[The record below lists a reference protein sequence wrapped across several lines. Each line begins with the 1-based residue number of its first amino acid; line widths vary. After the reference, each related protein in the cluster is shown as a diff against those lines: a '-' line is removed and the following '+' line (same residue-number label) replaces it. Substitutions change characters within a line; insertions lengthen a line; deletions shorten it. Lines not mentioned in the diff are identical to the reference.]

1 MLTGDPGGTWR
12 EKLRPVGLCTGGW
25 GRGERG
31 KGMGPGGRRGS
42 IFWEQ
47 ACSGPSLPSRQSHS
61 RPGGWGS
68 RAVCGWFCAGLGP
81 SAGLPASV
89 SPAPAPSPCPL
100 WRQENQGRQPGGG
113 RDRRPHRLQERPR
126 RHGAT
131 ACPDPTTALGRLL
144 LEESGYM
151 QTRARA
157 DPRHLGSGPSA
168 APPLPLHPALDPSVG
183 LDTHSDPPQDVLP
196 WTSPGSLLEGIF
208 HESAGHL
215 R

>member
-1 MLTGDPGGTWR
+1 MLTGDPGGMWR

-31 KGMGPGGRRGS
+31 KGMGPGRRRGS

-47 ACSGPSLPSRQSHS
+47 ACSGPSLPPARATQG
-61 RPGGWGS
+61 PEAGG
-68 RAVCGWFCAGLGP
+68 AGP
-81 SAGLPASV
+81 SVAGSALAWAPAPGSPPAS
-89 SPAPAPSPCPL
+89 SPPPPPSPCPL
-100 WRQENQGRQPGGG
+100 WRQENQGRQHGCG
-113 RDRRPHRLQERPR
+113 RDHRPHRLQERPR
-126 RHGAT
+126 GHGA
-131 ACPDPTTALGRLL
+131 PTTALGRLF
-144 LEESGYM
+144 LEDSGYM

-168 APPLPLHPALDPSVG
+168 APPLPLHLALDLSVG

-196 WTSPGSLLEGIF
+196 WTPPGSLLEGIF